1 MNSIHKILKPAL
13 FLFIFLAGFHFPNEV
28 KAQVAEPIVDASF
41 SQLSW
46 DDFVQ
51 KAEKAFG
58 LRFYYDAEQLK
69 NIPLGPVSTPVKM
82 TTYLGINLE
91 PYGLKVAL
99 DHEGNIFL
107 TRGEAIQTTLP
118 EDIYPVVILDQAS
131 DNEEGR
137 EQSDFIETKKEHLAR
152 VLVIGS
158 KKEGIKER
166 KATLSGYLYE
176 SQEKIPVFGATILIE
191 ELGIGTATD
200 EDGFYKLRIDKGNY
214 TLLINELNHTEER
227 IRLQLLSS
235 GTQDFYLESK
245 SITLEGVVVTS
256 DRYDKVQSTK
266 MGFERLSTNS
276 IKEIPLVLGER
287 DILKVATLLPGI
299 QSVGE
304 GAAGFNVR
312 GSPADQN
319 LFYIDNVPVYNT
331 SHLFGF
337 FSVFNSDA
345 ISEFS
350 LSKSNIPARFGG
362 RLASIFDIKAKEGDN
377 QQVKV
382 RGGISPITGS
392 ILVEGPIRKEK
403 SSFLVGVRSTY
414 SNWILKLIKNPD
426 FNKTKVFFADAI
438 VKLNFNINE
447 KNKLQ
452 AFGYYSFDKINF
464 AGNTRFDTGN
474 EGASVSWK
482 RFFNDKSN
490 LDFSVVYSKYA
501 LETENNEVAFEA
513 YLQNN
518 VLQHKEAKLDF
529 TLRPNTRH
537 ILTFGTNAILYDIDR
552 GTFAPAGE
560 SSQVITKDLGMER
573 GVESGVF
580 VSEEWSPSPRL
591 SIIAGLR
598 YNFYA
603 YLGPQAVFKYKDGQ
617 IKEPGSIID
626 TLNFGQNE
634 PVKVYSGLDYR
645 VAAKYNINPDWSVK
659 ASYNKL
665 HQYIFLLSNTIALSP
680 TDKWKLTDY
689 NIEPMEGQQISMGI
703 YTYLMNKRFEF
714 SVEGYYKKVDKLV
727 EYRDGADLLV
737 NEVPEW
743 DILQGDLD
751 VYGLELMLKKPG
763 GRFNGWMNY
772 TYSTANVLVNGPID
786 GEQINFGNPYPA
798 NHDKPHSLNVVANYK
813 FIRRFSLSA
822 NLVYSTGKPITY
834 PTTVYY
840 QGGIQLVNFTSRN
853 KYRVPDYLRMDLSV
867 KLEGNLKAE
876 KFMHGVWVFSIYN
889 IAGRD
894 NVYNAYFKSTG
905 GKLKGYKVSVFA
917 NPIFSVTYNF
927 KFGNYDY

>member
-1 MNSIHKILKPAL
+1 MKLPDNRLKQVFPILLLLLCWLTPAN
-13 FLFIFLAGFHFPNEV
+13 IRSQHTEV
-28 KAQVAEPIVDASF
+28 MVDESY
-41 SQLSW
+41 SGLSW
-46 DDFVQ
+46 SRFVS
-51 KAEKAFG
+51 KADRELNISIF
-58 LRFYYDAEQLK
+58 YDADHMAEVEMIEIDSPQ
-69 NIPLGPVSTPVKM
+69 PLFTFMVTSLSPHD
-82 TTYLGINLE
+82 
-91 PYGLKVAL
+91 LKVAA
-99 DHEGNIFL
+99 DRSGNYFI
-107 TRGEAIQTTLP
+107 TRAAAIQTELP
-118 EDIYPVVILDQAS
+118 DNIYPEIIT
-131 DNEEGR
+131 DNSMENPKDVG
-137 EQSDFIETKKEHLAR
+137 SVFIETQKEHLAR
-152 VLVIGS
+152 VLVIGN
-158 KKEGIKER
+158 KKEGLKSR

-176 SQEKIPVFGATILIE
+176 DKEKTPVFGATILIE
-191 ELGIGTATD
+191 ELGIGTASD
-200 EDGFYKLRIDKGNY
+200 ENGFYKLRLDKGKY
-214 TLLINELNHTEER
+214 TLLINDLNHTEQR
-227 IRLQLLSS
+227 VRVQILSD

-256 DRYDKVQSTK
+256 DRYDRVQNTK
-266 MGFERLSTNS
+266 MGFERLSTKS

-362 RLASIFDIKAKEGDN
+362 RLASIFDITAKEGDN
-377 QQVKV
+377 EQVKL

-392 ILVEGPIRKEK
+392 LLLEGPIQKEK
-403 SSFLVGVRSTY
+403 SSFMLGVRSTY
-414 SNWILKLIKNPD
+414 SNWILKLVKNPD
-426 FNKTKVFFADAI
+426 FNQSSVFFADAI
-438 VKLNFNINE
+438 AKLNFNLNQ

-452 AFGYYSFDKINF
+452 AFGYYSYDKINF
-464 AGNTRFDTGN
+464 AASTRFNTGN

-482 RFFNDKSN
+482 RFFNEKSN
-490 LDFSVVYSKYA
+490 LDLSVVYSKYN
-501 LETENNEVAFEA
+501 LETENYEVAFEA
-513 YLQNN
+513 YRQDN
-518 VLQHKEAKLDF
+518 VLTHKEAKIGF
-529 TLRPNTRH
+529 TLRPNEKH
-537 ILTFGTNAILYDIDR
+537 ILTFGGNAILYEIDR
-552 GTFAPAGE
+552 GTFAPAGPE
-560 SSQVITKDLGMER
+560 SQIIAKNLGEEK
-573 GVESGVF
+573 GIESGLYL
-580 VSEEWSPSPRL
+580 SEEWSPGPRL
-591 SIIAGLR
+591 SLTAGLR
-598 YNFYA
+598 YNLFA
-603 YLGPQAVFKYKDGQ
+603 NLGPQSVFEYESGQ
-617 IKEPGSIID
+617 LKEQSNIID
-626 TLNFGQNE
+626 TLEFGNNE
-634 PVKVYSGLDYR
+634 LVQTYTGLDYR
-645 VAAKYNINPDWSVK
+645 VAAKYNITPDWSLK

-689 NIEPMEGQQISMGI
+689 NIKPMAGQQISFGV
-703 YTYLMNKRFEF
+703 YTYLLNKRFEF
-714 SVEGYYKKVDKLV
+714 SVEGYYKKVDNLV
-727 EYRDGADLLV
+727 EYRDGAELLV
-737 NEVPEW
+737 NEFPER

-751 VYGLELMLKKPG
+751 VYGLEIMLKKPG

-772 TYSTANVLVNGPID
+772 TYSSANVLVNGPAE
-786 GEQINFGNPYPA
+786 GAQINFGQSYPA
-798 NHDKPHSLNVVANYK
+798 NHDKPHSWNVVANYK

-840 QGGIQLVNFTSRN
+840 QQGIQLVNFTSRN
-853 KYRVPDYLRMDLSV
+853 QYRLPDYLRMDLSL
-867 KLEGNLKAE
+867 KLEGNLKAD

-894 NVYNAYFKSTG
+894 NVYNAYFKSSG
-905 GKLKGYKVSVFA
+905 GKLSGYKVSIFA